1 MYTTI
6 NKDEL
11 VKTLGLINRVSTKQT
26 TLPVL
31 QCVLLECVDGQLNF
45 KVTNL
50 EIGVET
56 KIKADTE
63 TSGTLAVPT
72 NTLLQTVLS
81 SPDREIV
88 LRGDRKTL
96 IVEWGKSSSGIKTM
110 AFDDF
115 PHLPDISDGGDGQ
128 VIKGDLFALGI
139 KTVAFATAVSS
150 IKPELGSV
158 YVLQKKEHTLTFV
171 ATDSFRLMEKTI
183 PQKGVVL
190 SEPILI
196 PQKNALEI
204 AKLCEA
210 IEEDPVLRVN
220 ENLCTLSFSSG
231 TNVTSR
237 LTNSS
242 FPDYNAIIPKEYVA
256 HSVVLKADFAGA
268 LKKAGIFINKFSQ
281 TTLDVSEQTITISAT
296 NDEVGTTTDSISA
309 TNEGE
314 EVKLNFNQN
323 YLNDPLNHINDDSL
337 AIHLAGVA
345 RPLVMEGVSDKTL
358 RYLVMPMNR

>member
-1 MYTTI
+1 M
-6 NKDEL
+6 
-11 VKTLGLINRVSTKQT
+11 
-26 TLPVL
+26 
-31 QCVLLECVDGQLNF
+31 QCVLLEATDEHLNF

-63 TSGTLAVPT
+63 TTGIMAVPT

-88 LRGDRKTL
+88 LRGEDKTL
-96 IVEWGKSSSGIKTM
+96 MVEWGKSSSGIKTL

-115 PHLPDISDGGDGQ
+115 PHLPDISDSGDGQ
-128 VIKGDLFALGI
+128 VIKGSMFALGI
-139 KTVAFATAVSS
+139 KSVAFATAVSS

-190 SEPILI
+190 ADPILI

-204 AKLCEA
+204 ARICEA
-210 IEEDPVLRVN
+210 MEEDPILRVN
-220 ENLCTLSFSSG
+220 ENLCSLLFPDG

-242 FPDYNAIIPKEYVA
+242 FPDYNAIIPKEYAA
-256 HSVVLKADFAGA
+256 HSVVLKADFANA

-281 TTLDVSEQTITISAT
+281 TTLDVSGKTITISAT
-296 NDEVGTTTDSISA
+296 NDEVGTTTEPIPA

-314 EVKLNFNQN
+314 DVKLNFNQQ
-323 YLNDPLNHINDDSL
+323 YLNDPLSHINDDSL
-337 AIHLAGVA
+337 AIHLAGAA
-345 RPLVMEGVSDKTL
+345 RPLVIEGVSDKTL
-358 RYLVMPMNR
+358 RYLLMPMNR